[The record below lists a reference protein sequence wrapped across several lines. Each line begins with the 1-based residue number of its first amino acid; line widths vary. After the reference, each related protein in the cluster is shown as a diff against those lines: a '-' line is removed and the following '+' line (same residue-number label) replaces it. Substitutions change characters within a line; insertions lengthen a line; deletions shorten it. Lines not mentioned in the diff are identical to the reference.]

1 MKRASWHFLTGEYPP
16 QPGGVSDYTRNVAVA
31 LAREGESVHVW
42 APRVDAPELGDAGV
56 QVHRLPSRF
65 HPKHLAALGRQLDAT
80 PGPRRL
86 VVQYVPF
93 AYGLRAMNV
102 PLCLWLQARR
112 EDAVWVMFHEVA
124 FPFERGQGLKRH
136 TLASVQRVMA
146 SLLTQRADALFV
158 SIPAWERMLW
168 PRQRKA
174 GPAHWLPI
182 PSNLPV
188 QARPGAAEALH
199 QQLAPGS
206 ALLGHFGTYGPH
218 LTPLLEASLVPLLR
232 ADASRRALLLGRG
245 GPAFTESLLRR
256 APALEG
262 RVHAPGPLEPQDV
275 ADHLAACTLLL
286 QPYPDGISARRTS
299 AMAGLALGVPMVT
312 NAGALTED
320 VWRRTDAV
328 ALAPSPEGPAL
339 VAAAEPLLRDAHAR
353 EVCARAAPAFYASAF
368 SLEHTLRT
376 LRQLAAEEEAR
387 HA

>member
-1 MKRASWHFLTGEYPP
+1 MTRASWHFLTGEYPP
-16 QPGGVSDYTRNVAVA
+16 QPGGVSDYTRHVAAA

-42 APRVDAPELGDAGV
+42 APPADAPRLGDAGV
-56 QVHRLPSRF
+56 QVHRLSGRF
-65 HPKHLAALGRQLDAT
+65 HPKHLAELGRRLDAT

-112 EDAVWVMFHEVA
+112 GDSVWVMFHEVA

-136 TLASVQRVMA
+136 TLAGVQRLMA

-168 PRQRKA
+168 PRHRKA

-188 QARPGAAEALH
+188 QARPGAAEALR
-199 QQLAPGS
+199 QQLAPERV
-206 ALLGHFGTYGPH
+206 LIGHFGTYGSH
-218 LTPLLEASLVPLLR
+218 ITPLLEASLVPLLL
-232 ADASRRALLLGRG
+232 ADSVRRALLLGRG
-245 GPAFTESLLRR
+245 GPAFAEALVRGTPSLQ
-256 APALEG
+256 G
-262 RVHAPGPLEPQDV
+262 RVHAPGPLEPLDV
-275 ADHLAACTLLL
+275 SDHLAACTLLL
-286 QPYPDGISARRTS
+286 QPYPDGISAPRTS

-320 VWRRTDAV
+320 LWRHTDAL
-328 ALAPSPEGPAL
+328 ALAPSPDGPAL
-339 VAAAEPLLRDAHAR
+339 VAAAEPLLRDTSAR
-353 EVCARAAPAFYASAF
+353 EVCARAAPAFYASRF
-368 SLEHTLRT
+368 SLENTLRT
-376 LRQLAAEEEAR
+376 LRQLAAEEDAR
-387 HA
+387 RA